1 MSGRR
6 REWKLFRSPG
16 LSLLPQME
24 EEAAAR
30 NGRSRRR
37 AHAGRVDAKSPG
49 FFYTLFS
56 AGSFKVPE
64 EDVRGA
70 RVPARPRFALILAA
84 AMALV
89 WFLFRR

>member
-1 MSGRR
+1 MRARR

-30 NGRSRRR
+30 SGRGRRR
-37 AHAGRVDAKSPG
+37 AHAGREDAKSPG

-56 AGSFKVPE
+56 AGSLKVPE
-64 EDVRGA
+64 EDNRGA
-70 RVPARPRFALILAA
+70 RAPANPRFALLLAG
-84 AMALV
+84 AMAV
-89 WFLFRR
+89 IWVLFRR